1 MSLTVTVYSFSYKKD
16 IPVSKDGGGYVFD
29 CRGMHNPGR
38 YEQYKNL
45 TGNDAPVMEFLEQKG
60 EIQVFLGLAEQM
72 LSPHIDNYIE
82 RGFTD
87 LMVCF
92 GCTGGRHR
100 SVYSAEHFA
109 AWVHE
114 NYPDVVVKLIH
125 REQNLER
132 IL

>member
-1 MSLTVTVYSFSYKKD
+1 M
-16 IPVSKDGGGYVFD
+16 SKDGGGYVFD